1 MSYYQTQIWMQTIYA
16 ASGIFMRNFCKKRNR
31 RVRELLLRRVIAGLD
46 PAIHLLRKTLV
57 KMDGYAGQ
65 ARV

>member
-1 MSYYQTQIWMQTIYA
+1 VSLMPASYRASREMS
-16 ASGIFMRNFCKKRNR
+16 R
-31 RVRELLLRRVIAGLD
+31 RPINLVIAGLD
-46 PAIHLLRKTLV
+46 PAIHLLRKTLS